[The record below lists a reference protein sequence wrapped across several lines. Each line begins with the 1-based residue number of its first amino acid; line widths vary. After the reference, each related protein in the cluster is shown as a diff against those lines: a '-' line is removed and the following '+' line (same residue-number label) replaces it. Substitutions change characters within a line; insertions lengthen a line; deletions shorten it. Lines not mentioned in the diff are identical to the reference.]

1 MVGSLST
8 EPLEEEMCSLQL
20 QDATVFNLTGFDGE
34 HMREVASTQG
44 KAVGRAQAR
53 LFRFRVSV
61 LVSVEPN
68 VVAPTLCHSAQ
79 FAQKLLVGMGSR
91 NSKAKLR
98 SCVARN
104 DEGHVIARQIG
115 DEERRE
121 SCKQEELVGHHQWDR
136 RGDVLW
142 FFARE
147 GVHFLEDRK
156 EGPAEKAEPLAGAE
170 EAADGTWASEC
181 LAVPSEASRRTERC
195 IYFNTSLVP
204 SSFVLV
210 VPHLH
215 QHRH

>member
-20 QDATVFNLTGFDGE
+20 RDATVLNLTGFDGE

-79 FAQKLLVGMGSR
+79 FAQKLLVGVGSR
-91 NSKAKLR
+91 NSKAKFG

-121 SCKQEELVGHHQWDR
+121 SRKQEELVDYRRRDR
-136 RGDVLW
+136 RRDVLR

-147 GVHFLEDRK
+147 NLAPPDWQPGQEVEISQIYFLEPKSMLDTRN
-156 EGPAEKAEPLAGAE
+156 LYYL
-170 EAADGTWASEC
+170 C
-181 LAVPSEASRRTERC
+181 LRG
-195 IYFNTSLVP
+195 
-204 SSFVLV
+204 
-210 VPHLH
+210 
-215 QHRH
+215 